1 MFLLIPKSY
10 PALPFVALSL
20 HSTMFLLI
28 RRLLQIREEYRQTL
42 HSTMF
47 LLMLTSHFFP
57 THTLLL
63 AKTKGFK
70 VFC

>member
-1 MFLLIPKSY
+1 MVSWYHKIIVDAMEPFLYEVID
-10 PALPFVALSL
+10 
-20 HSTMFLLI
+20 LL
-28 RRLLQIREEYRQTL
+28 
-42 HSTMF
+42 
-47 LLMLTSHFFP
+47 LTSHFFP